1 MSKKFQFSR
10 MLCSGLF
17 VLISSGAAMAN
28 NVQVAIEGSLLTVF
42 GDNLGNSVLVEETVD
57 GIVITGRAGTT
68 VNGLPSVTF
77 PGAVLNAAEIRMEG
91 GNDTVMLSGLA
102 IANDLYVSLGEGND
116 VLENSS
122 AFMVGANMTVEAG
135 AGTDRVSPNNAM
147 VFQDMFVDGGLGGL
161 QASITNSTLEKSLTL
176 ISDEAADSVSVSNTA
191 IAEFLLIESKGG
203 NDTVSVTAVNAF
215 GLMVSSDAGADSV
228 TLSGVSTMEDVGVFT
243 GVGNDIVSMTSVGSG
258 KAITVSV
265 DGGND
270 SVTATSVTAT
280 YDAVFEGGAG
290 RDTIIDKGIFGGTKK
305 DIKEFEIRR

>member
-17 VLISSGAAMAN
+17 VLVSAGAAMAN
-28 NVQVAIEGSLLTVF
+28 DVQVAIEGSLLTVF

-68 VNGLPSVTF
+68 VNGLPSVSF
-77 PGAVLNAAEIRMEG
+77 PGAILNAAEIRMEG
-91 GNDTVMLSGLA
+91 GNDTVTLSGLA
-102 IANDLYVSLGEGND
+102 IANDLYVSLGDGND

-122 AFMVGANMTVEAG
+122 SFMVGANLTIEAG
-135 AGTDRVSPNNAM
+135 AGTDRVSLSDAM
-147 VFQDMFVDGGLGGL
+147 VFEDVFVDGGLGGL
-161 QASITNSTLEKSLTL
+161 QASIANSTLQKSLTI
-176 ISDEAADSVSVSNTA
+176 ISDEVADTVSVSNTV

-203 NDTVSVTAVNAF
+203 NDTVSVASVGAF

-228 TLSGVSTMEDVGVFT
+228 SLSGVTTMEDIGVFT
-243 GVGNDIVSMTSVGSG
+243 GVGNDIVSLTSVGSG

-265 DGGND
+265 DAGND

-280 YDAVFEGGAG
+280 NDAVFEGGAG
-290 RDTIIDKGIFGGTKK
+290 RDTITDRGIFGGTKK